1 MYFPAQD
8 QKDFGKYIV
17 LIVVTIYQPGW
28 GSNNLRTFTINKGVQ
43 FEIVDGNDTEQNNT
57 NNQQSKPSNVQI
69 TDEDYNSDPVTEGN
83 YTFANKAIQKMFNMN
98 VSPKLHKVIN
108 MHELYMDY
116 HNFIESIVLVWD
128 QQTAK
133 LFGVFQDDPQI
144 YSGIGN
150 SGNSLDATTIN
161 AHITLNQVTIDN
173 VTSDYTIWH
182 VHL

>member
-1 MYFPAQD
+1 
-8 QKDFGKYIV
+8 
-17 LIVVTIYQPGW
+17 
-28 GSNNLRTFTINKGVQ
+28 
-43 FEIVDGNDTEQNNT
+43 
-57 NNQQSKPSNVQI
+57 
-69 TDEDYNSDPVTEGN
+69 
-83 YTFANKAIQKMFNMN
+83 MFNMN

-108 MHELYMDY
+108 MHELYMHY

-133 LFGVFQDDPQI
+133 LFGVFQDSTQI
-144 YSGIGN
+144 YSGIGD

-161 AHITLNQVTIDN
+161 AKITLNQVTIDN